1 MTRDEE
7 TYFLR
12 LMQVADE
19 ETLLSHF
26 THKETLEQ
34 KDGSVEVC
42 YDAHYQR
49 DEGYFK
55 MKFMPDTKELLM
67 AEMNVGFPT
76 MIGLNRSPLELRI
89 LAEHFLDV
97 FFGGHYTGPTEH

>member
-12 LMQVADE
+12 IMQVADE
-19 ETLLSHF
+19 ETLNAHF
-26 THKETLEQ
+26 KLKETLDQ
-34 KDGSVEVC
+34 KDGSVLVR
-42 YDAHYQR
+42 YDAHY
-49 DEGYFK
+49 DKDDGYFM
-55 MKFMPDTKELLM
+55 MKFIPDTKELLM

-97 FFGGHYTGPTEH
+97 YYGGHYTGATE